1 MATNENDLLNA
12 VTGSL
17 GQLLGAGSIG
27 AVVGAIAIVV
37 VALIKRQPPMAV
49 LIDARMKILIDSYQK
64 HIDACEKIITGYMEQ
79 VDDLKHQVDELAAT
93 IDRLNNEL
101 DKAREQRGF
110 RV

>member
-1 MATNENDLLNA
+1 MATNENDLFNA
-12 VTGSL
+12 VTSSL

-27 AVVGAIAIVV
+27 AIAIIV

-93 IDRLNNEL
+93 IDRLSKEL
-101 DKAREQRGF
+101 DKARDKSR
-110 RV
+110 